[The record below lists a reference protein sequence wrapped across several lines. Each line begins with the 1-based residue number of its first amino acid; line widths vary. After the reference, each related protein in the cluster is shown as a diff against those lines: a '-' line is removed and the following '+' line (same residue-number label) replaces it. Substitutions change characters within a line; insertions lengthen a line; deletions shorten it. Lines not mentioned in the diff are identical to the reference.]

1 MPIIKHLVD
10 AAKGKHP
17 ITAARSPHWS
27 TVRKRH
33 LEKFPTCAVCG
44 GNVKLQV
51 HHRHPFHL
59 HPELELEES
68 NLITLCE
75 APGRNCHLIFGH
87 LSISAASTLTLA
99 LTLRRGATRFLT
111 GHWPTRSK
119 HDPRQPLAR
128 NTKAARR
135 RRSVRAW
142 SYLVYTGKG
151 PATDYVENI
160 KIGLG
165 GLGLYHVV
173 TNSTAKKADDSSA
186 PPAA

>member
-1 MPIIKHLVD
+1 MPIIKHLLD

-75 APGRNCHLIFGH
+75 AQGRNCHLIFGH
-87 LSISAASTLTLA
+87 LLNFRSFNPDVGVDAATWGDKISH
-99 LTLRRGATRFLT
+99 R
-111 GHWPTRSK
+111 
-119 HDPRQPLAR
+119 PLAD
-128 NTKAARR
+128 KEQA
-135 RRSVRAW
+135 
-142 SYLVYTGKG
+142 
-151 PATDYVENI
+151 
-160 KIGLG
+160 
-165 GLGLYHVV
+165 
-173 TNSTAKKADDSSA
+173 
-186 PPAA
+186 